1 MMSDYVYMKIT
12 RDEYE
17 LPLAIANSAAELARI
32 LGLKPKTVINSMSRA
47 RTGRRHSTQ
56 YIRVNVSEEGNNG
69 TAYD

>member
-1 MMSDYVYMKIT
+1 MSDYVYMKIT

-32 LGLKPKTVINSMSRA
+32 LGVEPKTVINCMSRA

-56 YIRVNVSEEGNNG
+56 YIRVDVGEERKHG
-69 TAYD
+69 